1 VRARSAKA
9 NPDANYVPDNTNA
22 DCEVRK
28 KWIELAAKHSVPI
41 RCVHFTAP
49 TEICEHNDAVRAL
62 NKSVCD
68 PPQQL
73 ALDYLLWT
81 LTRPFC
87 TLSLVTY
94 KVLACEKYN

>member
-1 VRARSAKA
+1 LREKKSVVVGPCSFGEGH
-9 NPDANYVPDNTNA
+9 PDANYVPDNTNA

-28 KWIELAAKHSVPI
+28 RWIELAAKHSVPI

-68 PPQQL
+68 PSHQL
-73 ALDYLLWT
+73 ALDPNEAFLH
-81 LTRPFC
+81 
-87 TLSLVTY
+87 
-94 KVLACEKYN
+94 A